1 MESVR
6 RSTRKRKCVD
16 YNDNYATPTGAVN
29 NLNSPDYNSLQGSPR
44 MSTQKTPRNGENVA
58 SLEHAQTKKKK
69 KLSLGKNKS
78 GTSNKDNKESELN
91 ERYEGAQEVNMVV
104 IVEKTP
110 TIDSVKGDDLFDDGE
125 LSDPPDLDK
134 NLESDNNFKLQD
146 KQNKKTPAVKLNDD
160 TDDDTFAFDDTDDGS
175 DYEEGCKSKSKKKSL
190 NTGRKEKSAPAKEND
205 GAKKRKDK
213 KQIVSTMKTTN
224 ISTPL
229 QTKNALGGLKRK
241 AIGKSNPLTPKFT
254 SDSKPFS
261 GPLSKAPTLG
271 LSRKLKVKSLHP
283 YLKKQ

>member
-16 YNDNYATPTGAVN
+16 YNDNYSFPTGAVD
-29 NLNSPDYNSLQGSPR
+29 NLNSPDCDFFQGSPSR
-44 MSTQKTPRNGENVA
+44 MSTQKMPRNGENVA

-78 GTSNKDNKESELN
+78 GTLNKDNKEKEKEPN

-104 IVEKTP
+104 IVEPTP
-110 TIDSVKGDDLFDDGE
+110 TIDSVKDLFDDGE

-134 NLESDNNFKLQD
+134 NLESDNNFKFQD
-146 KQNKKTPAVKLNDD
+146 KQTKKMTAAKLNDD
-160 TDDDTFAFDDTDDGS
+160 KDDDAFVFDDTDDGS

-190 NTGRKEKSAPAKEND
+190 NTGKKEKSVPAKENG
-205 GAKKRKDK
+205 GAKKGKDK
-213 KQIVSTMKTTN
+213 KQIVSTTKTANTSTSTKKI
-224 ISTPL
+224 ISPL
-229 QTKNALGGLKRK
+229 QIKNALGGLKRK

-254 SDSKPFS
+254 SDLKPFP
-261 GPLSKAPTLG
+261 GTLNKTPALETMIYLSYP
-271 LSRKLKVKSLHP
+271 
-283 YLKKQ
+283 

>member
-16 YNDNYATPTGAVN
+16 YNDNYVTPTGAVN

-69 KLSLGKNKS
+69 KLSL
-78 GTSNKDNKESELN
+78 DNKESELN

-146 KQNKKTPAVKLNDD
+146 KQNKKTPA
-160 TDDDTFAFDDTDDGS
+160 
-175 DYEEGCKSKSKKKSL
+175 KSL

>member
-1 MESVR
+1 
-6 RSTRKRKCVD
+6 
-16 YNDNYATPTGAVN
+16 
-29 NLNSPDYNSLQGSPR
+29 
-44 MSTQKTPRNGENVA
+44 
-58 SLEHAQTKKKK
+58 
-69 KLSLGKNKS
+69 
-78 GTSNKDNKESELN
+78 
-91 ERYEGAQEVNMVV
+91 MVV

-110 TIDSVKGDDLFDDGE
+110 TIDSVKGDGNYHFRIIYPIYGKFLLICPIDLADLFDDGE

-229 QTKNALGGLKRK
+229 QTKNALGGLKV
-241 AIGKSNPLTPKFT
+241 
-254 SDSKPFS
+254 SKC
-261 GPLSKAPTLG
+261 LMNLNN
-271 LSRKLKVKSLHP
+271 
-283 YLKKQ
+283 

>member
-16 YNDNYATPTGAVN
+16 YNDNYVTPTGAVN
-29 NLNSPDYNSLQGSPR
+29 NLNSPDYNSLQGSPS

-69 KLSLGKNKS
+69 KLSL
-78 GTSNKDNKESELN
+78 DNKESELN

-241 AIGKSNPLTPKFT
+241 VIGKSNPLTPKFT

-261 GPLSKAPTLG
+261 G
-271 LSRKLKVKSLHP
+271 
-283 YLKKQ
+283 